1 MHKVHDLS
9 LYRES
14 EASIRKS
21 DVAGALRY
29 LGGAAHRDAI
39 TDVVKSNFGGRFSKL
54 EVQAAV
60 DAYLLQDRQG
70 QFRQVF
76 GPQSYRWALAN

>member
-1 MHKVHDLS
+1 
-9 LYRES
+9 
-14 EASIRKS
+14 
-21 DVAGALRY
+21 
-29 LGGAAHRDAI
+29 
-39 TDVVKSNFGGRFSKL
+39 
-54 EVQAAV
+54 V